1 MNASPSPRPSD
12 RLYSYMNP
20 RKILHCPSLSFPFYR
35 PPTLSVSIYPPC
47 FSLAPS
53 LSFYFAMYSLALCST
68 AKQKAK
74 YQADPERSL
83 KTFVSRPRVY
93 TNTHTHTHTYTYY
106 IYIYKYYTYICVSA
120 PLRTS
125 AWSISYNQPCELS
138 VCCVAGNPR
147 QLTFGRKRGS
157 CAEKN
162 GKSIRFRRVCVGWNG
177 FFLQE
182 KKPIWKQSLP

>member
-1 MNASPSPRPSD
+1 
-12 RLYSYMNP
+12 
-20 RKILHCPSLSFPFYR
+20 
-35 PPTLSVSIYPPC
+35 
-47 FSLAPS
+47 
-53 LSFYFAMYSLALCST
+53 MYTALALCST

-93 TNTHTHTHTYTYY
+93 TKTHTHTHTHTH
-106 IYIYKYYTYICVSA
+106 IHYTYICVSA
-120 PLRTS
+120 PLRTP
-125 AWSISYNQPCELS
+125 ARNISYNQPCELS

-157 CAEKN
+157 CEEKN
-162 GKSIRFRRVCVGWNG
+162 GKSIGFRRVCVGRND

-182 KKPIWKQSLP
+182 KKANLKTVTPISHTCKTVFRVMRTR

>member
-1 MNASPSPRPSD
+1 MYEPQKN
-12 RLYSYMNP
+12 
-20 RKILHCPSLSFPFYR
+20 ITPSLSLR
-35 PPTLSVSIYPPC
+35 PLLSPSVSIC
-47 FSLAPS
+47 FYLPS
-53 LSFYFAMYSLALCST
+53 LSLFLSLSRHCHVYCLALYST

-93 TNTHTHTHTYTYY
+93 TNTHTHT
-106 IYIYKYYTYICVSA
+106 IYILCVSA
-120 PLRTS
+120 PLRTP
-125 AWSISYNQPCELS
+125 AWNISYNQPCELS

-162 GKSIRFRRVCVGWNG
+162 GKSIGFRRVCAGRND

-182 KKPIWKQSLP
+182 KKSQFENSHSHKSHL